1 MRGAVLHHK
10 DVHCQN
16 KVLEDRLGCNVGAWT
31 ASVSGGLASPSA
43 VTGIDAHPTTVSTN
57 VGHVVGWSGGSGE
70 DDPRHTSY
78 YSGGGADMRQSSFR
92 TGSECVTDRCSEC
105 GATIEQYTDEEIGLC
120 IIALGTFV
128 HREPALAAPMLPD
141 ILSVVAAITDNAR
154 YPWQNEQN
162 VHLPGGAV
170 SVAHQFIR
178 CVLHQLAPNGVFV
191 QMFQTR
197 APPTARSM
205 FFRSVAHAL
214 VDFNELN
221 PVAPLQ
227 LLIEVSTS
235 KITLRKHSYI
245 WSSYTLVFNVI
256 VTDFPDRHIREV
268 LYWHQNLHFEISAN
282 YH

>member
-1 MRGAVLHHK
+1 MSSAQIASIG
-10 DVHCQN
+10 
-16 KVLEDRLGCNVGAWT
+16 T
-31 ASVSGGLASPSA
+31 AQPIHISNSA
-43 VTGIDAHPTTVSTN
+43 HA
-57 VGHVVGWSGGSGE
+57 VGWSGGE
-70 DDPRHTSY
+70 EEVRQAASY
-78 YSGGGADMRQSSFR
+78 RASGGGGNDLRQSSFR
-92 TGSECVTDRCSEC
+92 TGNECVTDRCSEC
-105 GATIEQYTDEEIGLC
+105 GATIEQYTDEEMGLS

-154 YPWQNEQN
+154 YSWQNEQN

-197 APPTARSM
+197 APPSARTL

-227 LLIEVSTS
+227 LLIEVLKLLLTFSHFQD
-235 KITLRKHSYI
+235 L
-245 WSSYTLVFNVI
+245 
-256 VTDFPDRHIREV
+256 DFR
-268 LYWHQNLHFEISAN
+268 NLI
-282 YH
+282 